1 MKRTKLMDLKYEF
14 INLSIKEE
22 ESIENIYTRL
32 IDIQNEFDKLGK
44 FLSNSKIIDKNF
56 RIMMRRSR

>member
-1 MKRTKLMDLKYEF
+1 MKRTKLMGLKYEF

-32 IDIQNEFDKLGK
+32 IDIQNEFDKLGE
-44 FLSNSKIIDKNF
+44 FLSNSKIIDKNLGL
-56 RIMMRRSR
+56 

>member
-32 IDIQNEFDKLGK
+32 IDIQNEFDKLGE